1 MEKESQISNNDSQN
15 EKELPFL
22 PMGTIVNARLE
33 FKHIETGESIQSRP
47 RPVLVLR
54 DYGDGAVKIATITS
68 RIEKKHV
75 QEYGH
80 LLEKSEEYGL
90 KKKSAVLCT
99 RFNIGVLAK
108 ENLSEP
114 YAHVPFPE
122 MKKILEK
129 AEALNKK
136 EHGLQIR
143 LVSELER

>member
-1 MEKESQISNNDSQN
+1 MKN
-15 EKELPFL
+15 EIKAPEEDVILLSFL
-22 PMGTIVNARLE
+22 PIGSIVNARLE
-33 FKHIETGESIQSRP
+33 FKHIETSESIRSTP

-54 DYGDGAVKIATITS
+54 DYGDGAVKVATLTS

-99 RFNIGVLAK
+99 KFNMGVLAK

-114 YAHVPFPE
+114 YAHVPFTE
-122 MKKILEK
+122 MKMILEK
-129 AEALNKK
+129 AESLNKK
-136 EHGLQIR
+136 EHGFQMK

>member
-1 MEKESQISNNDSQN
+1 MNIS
-15 EKELPFL
+15 
-22 PMGTIVNARLE
+22 I
-33 FKHIETGESIQSRP
+33 KH
-47 RPVLVLR
+47 
-54 DYGDGAVKIATITS
+54 
-68 RIEKKHV
+68 
-75 QEYGH
+75 
-80 LLEKSEEYGL
+80 
-90 KKKSAVLCT
+90 CT
-99 RFNIGVLAK
+99 RFNMGVLAK